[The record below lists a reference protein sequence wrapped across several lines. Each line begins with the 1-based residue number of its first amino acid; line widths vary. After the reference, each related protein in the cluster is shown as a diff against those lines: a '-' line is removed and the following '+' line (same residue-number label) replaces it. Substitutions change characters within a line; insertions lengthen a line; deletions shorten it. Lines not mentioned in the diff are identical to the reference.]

1 MKKLL
6 KISLLALLTSCGG
19 KESESTEPI
28 NILENLRY
36 SVDTVV
42 VDSGN
47 ELINLGSGLRNF
59 SLSSDGSS
67 LFIFDSKRFIM
78 QSIDL
83 SKLQLTNSYQF
94 EKEGP
99 NGIGANPPYFQSL
112 EGGDFF
118 IVSNLIRAGI
128 YKKDGKNLKN
138 LTFNAKEIEGLDLP
152 NENLI
157 TRQLALS
164 ADTKHMFALTSD
176 YSAPQVDLIV
186 ISPESKT
193 GKIMDIPAMDQAP
206 ASTIYFINGNTGT
219 VHGEAVNL
227 QLIQDKLYLSNSANS
242 DVYRYD
248 YKTDSLSLFS
258 FPHKIV
264 SPRKTGTVKNNVS
277 VQKDFE
283 IERGKLLYQTGFE
296 KLMWDD
302 QRKQFFRFARKP
314 IPDEKNEWYDQADI
328 YLFTYDSDLILLGE
342 THLEKLTEV
351 PPASFFKDGKLYSFV
366 NVEDELG
373 FAVFTF
379 DF

>member
-1 MKKLL
+1 MERLL
-6 KISLLALLTSCGG
+6 AISFLALLFSCGG
-19 KESESTEPI
+19 KESETV
-28 NILENLRY
+28 NILENLTY

-67 LFIFDSKRFIM
+67 LFIFDSNRFLM

-83 SKLQLTNSYQF
+83 LELNLTNSYQF

-164 ADTKHMFALTSD
+164 ADTKYMFALTSD

-342 THLEKLTEV
+342 THLKKLTEV
-351 PPASFFKDGKLYSFV
+351 PQASFFKDGKLYSYV